1 MSAPTRVRE
10 GDMIGQPVAR
20 VDAHEKVLGAT
31 VYGHDFELP
40 RMAWG
45 KILRSPLPHARI
57 VKIDTRRAEA
67 LDGVIAVA
75 TAADTPC
82 KTYGFQSILHERLA
96 DKMPLERDKVR
107 FIGDEVAAVAAESEA
122 IAEHALELI
131 HVEYEE
137 LPAVFDFHEADRP
150 GAPEI
155 HEGIADN
162 LIDSFDYGIG
172 DLEQGF
178 AEADVIAEG
187 TYFSQAVISAPM
199 ETHQCIADWGDGRR
213 LTVWSSTQM
222 PFLLRNHLA
231 AVLGLGDGDVR
242 VIKTPMGG
250 GFGSRMEMHSIDP
263 ICAVLARKARRPVKI
278 VYTRTEEFWA
288 TRFRHPIEM
297 RVKVGAKRD
306 GTLTAMELELLVDSG
321 AYVAQAGG
329 VARVGA
335 VNAAT
340 LYRVENAR
348 VRSRTVYTNNPYAS
362 AFRGYG
368 NTQGTFAFE
377 SAIEDLIAKLEI
389 DAVDFRIKNGN
400 RNGLPTHLGQLIH
413 SCGYEECLVE
423 GAKAARWEEL
433 RGRRLREGSRVRGI
447 GVATVINVG
456 GGARDQGDSDAS
468 GAVLQMRDDGSV
480 SINAGGQEIGSGGN
494 TVFSQIAAQELGVTL
509 DRIVVLN
516 FDTDVMPWDIGCHAQ
531 RNVFCAG
538 NAVRAAAVEAR
549 GQLLAAAARQLGVD
563 PEQLSLRDNAV
574 WLAGAAEPAK
584 TIGEVVWAEHFR
596 PGGSFIWGKGFYD
609 PPTVRTDEHGHGHKS
624 GAYSFGA
631 QFAEIEVD
639 LETGRIEILK
649 LVAAHDVGRAI
660 NPVGVEAQIEGGV
673 MQGVGQALYEE
684 MVFEDGRLLNPAM
697 ASYRM
702 PTAADAFPIESIIVE
717 SDDPEGPYGAK
728 GVAEATCVPTLAAI
742 RNALLD
748 ATGVS
753 VDVLPLTPERVLAA
767 LDEAGVS
774 VR

>member
-1 MSAPTRVRE
+1 MSAPATARE
-10 GDMIGQPVAR
+10 GGMVGRRVPR
-20 VDAHEKVLGAT
+20 VDAREKVLGAT
-31 VYGHDFELP
+31 VYGHDFTLP

-57 VKIDTRRAEA
+57 VRIDTSRAEA
-67 LDGVIAVA
+67 LDGVVAVA

-82 KTYGFQSILHERLA
+82 NTYGFQAIIDRRLA
-96 DKMPLERDKVR
+96 DKMPMERDKVR
-107 FIGDEVAAVAAESEA
+107 FIGDEVAAVAAETEA
-122 IAEHALELI
+122 IAERALELI

-137 LPAVFDFHEADRP
+137 LEPVFDFHEADKP
-150 GAPEI
+150 GAPLI
-155 HEGIADN
+155 HEGTERN
-162 LIDSFDYGIG
+162 VIDSFDYGTG

-178 AEADVIAEG
+178 AEADVIHEG

-231 AVLGLGDGDVR
+231 EVLGLTDGDVR
-242 VIKTPMGG
+242 VIKQPMGG

-278 VYTRTEEFWA
+278 VYTRVEEFWA

-306 GTLTAMELELLVDSG
+306 GTLTAMEMELLVDSG
-321 AYVAQAGG
+321 AYVAQACG

-340 LYRVENAR
+340 LYRVPNTR
-348 VRSRTVYTNNPYAS
+348 VHSRTVYTNNPYAS

-368 NTQGTFAFE
+368 NTQGDFAFE
-377 SAIEDLIAKLEI
+377 SAIEDLLEQL
-389 DAVDFRIKNGN
+389 DVDPIEFRVKNGN
-400 RNGLPTHLGQLIH
+400 RTGLPTYLGQLIH

-423 GAKAARWEEL
+423 GAKAARWSEL
-433 RGRRLREGSRVRGI
+433 HGKRLRDGSRVRGI
-447 GVATVINVG
+447 GVASVINVG

-480 SINAGGQEIGSGGN
+480 SINAGGQEIGSGGS
-494 TVFSQIAAQELGVTL
+494 TIFSQIAAEELGVTL
-509 DRIVVLN
+509 DRVVVLN
-516 FDTDVMPWDIGCHAQ
+516 WDTDVMPWDIGCHAQ

-549 GQLLAAAARQLGVD
+549 EQLLAAAARQLGVE
-563 PEQLSLRDNAV
+563 PEQIRLGDNAV
-574 WLAGAAEPAK
+574 WVGDASEPAR

-596 PGGSFIWGKGFYD
+596 PGGGFIWGKGFYD
-609 PPTVRTDEHGHGHKS
+609 PPTVRTDEYGRGHKS

-631 QFAEIEVD
+631 QFAEVEVD
-639 LETGRIEILK
+639 LETGRVEIVK
-649 LVAAHDVGRAI
+649 IVAAHDVGRAI
-660 NPVGVEAQIEGGV
+660 NPAGVEAQIEGGV

-684 MVFEDGRLLNPAM
+684 MVFEDGRLLTPTF
-697 ASYRM
+697 STYRM

-742 RNALLD
+742 RNAILD
-748 ATGVS
+748 ATGVRI
-753 VDVLPLTPERVLAA
+753 DALPLTPERVLAA

-774 VR
+774 LR